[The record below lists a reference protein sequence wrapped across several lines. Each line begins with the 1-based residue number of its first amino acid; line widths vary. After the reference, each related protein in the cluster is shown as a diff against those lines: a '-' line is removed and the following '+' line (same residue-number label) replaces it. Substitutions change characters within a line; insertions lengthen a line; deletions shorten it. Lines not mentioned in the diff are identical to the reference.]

1 MGDRTRNAGEGNPWK
16 RLDSRIG
23 PPAAGGLPAKPGC
36 APRLNQG
43 TPEAGWRGDATGDR
57 TRAAGEGNPWSVH
70 LGRNLATVPLVE
82 TA

>member
-1 MGDRTRNAGEGNPWK
+1 
-16 RLDSRIG
+16 
-23 PPAAGGLPAKPGC
+23 LPAKPGC